1 MFLKWSHKLGNSIK
15 IEKIKKNKNKEKIE
29 KKYKKTKN

>member
-15 IEKIKKNKNKEKIE
+15 IEKIKKNKIE